1 MGRRLRHNYCWIFA
15 IQVTAYAGKLL
26 IHPAPVAS
34 LQEVWTRAAI
44 GPIPGQ
50 IVILAGLAFHAA
62 WIVVAIA
69 TYRSRRGA
77 GRIRPPRHQ
86 TDRLLDLARG

>member
-1 MGRRLRHNYCWIFA
+1 
-15 IQVTAYAGKLL
+15 
-26 IHPAPVAS
+26 

-50 IVILAGLAFHAA
+50 VVVLAGVVFHAA
-62 WIVVAIA
+62 WIAVAIT

-77 GRIRPPRHQ
+77 GRTRPPRQ
-86 TDRLLDLARG
+86 QSDRLLDLARG